1 MNNTSIDIP
10 DPSWLPIL
18 MNGTSSEI
26 YVMDCDTLYLVHANE
41 AAYNNIQYRAA
52 ELASLTL
59 LNVTRG
65 LSEKKLSV
73 SLAPLRANSAECVP
87 MELTLVRRDGTT
99 YPISFRM
106 FFLHSLIIAIG
117 NDQTA
122 SIASAKAL
130 GLSESRFHAIV
141 SNMPGLVYQFVR
153 LHDGNIAFPYLSDGC
168 HALRSLIVCRIDPSG
183 RPFILYGIH
192 DSIGSHAFSMELGGT
207 NLDRKMERHQMD
219 QSSRHSARD

>member
-1 MNNTSIDIP
+1 
-10 DPSWLPIL
+10 
-18 MNGTSSEI
+18 
-26 YVMDCDTLYLVHANE
+26 MDCDTLYLVHANE

-168 HALRSLIVCRIDPSG
+168 HALLG
-183 RPFILYGIH
+183 LYGIH